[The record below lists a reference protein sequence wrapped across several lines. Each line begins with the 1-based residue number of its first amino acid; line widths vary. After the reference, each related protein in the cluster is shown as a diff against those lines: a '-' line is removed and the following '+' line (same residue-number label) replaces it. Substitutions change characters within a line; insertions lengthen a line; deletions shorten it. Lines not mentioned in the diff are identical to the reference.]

1 LGPAYTA
8 SGRLSL
14 VASLSAGEVPNSPAS
29 PLPRLLMKGGQ
40 PPPALQAGVLHRH
53 RPRRAGGVVRVSVN
67 THPAGN
73 SKIRGTFF
81 ERTDQYR
88 RHFRLEPSLWWS
100 ADLWLLTE
108 GQPPFAPG
116 TARILQVCLFLA
128 QWLQCGAGEGLLPLR
143 PPLSG
148 VASCSVA
155 SNAARERGCCLSGPL
170 RVKGLIPAQRLQCG
184 AGEGLLP
191 LRPPP
196 CQGVASCS
204 AAQIRRRRG
213 VVASPAPSVLRGS

>member
-116 TARILQVCLFLA
+116 TARILLVCLFLA
-128 QWLQCGAGEGLLPLR
+128 QW
-143 PPLSG
+143 
-148 VASCSVA
+148 
-155 SNAARERGCCLSGPL
+155 
-170 RVKGLIPAQRLQCG
+170 LQCG

-204 AAQIRRRRG
+204 AASMRRG
-213 VVASPAPSVLRGS
+213 RGVAASPAPSVSRG